1 PALCRSGECSLC
13 RVKLLSGKVY
23 QPRGAHVRASDLKY
37 GYIHSCAAY
46 PLSDCEVL
54 L

>member
-1 PALCRSGECSLC
+1 
-13 RVKLLSGKVY
+13 VKMVSGKVY
-23 QPRGAHVRASDLKY
+23 QPENALLRKSDKEA

-46 PLSDCEVL
+46 PLSDLEIL